1 MKKIKPIKI
10 TWYDWLID
18 YIPKHI
24 TKRGRGFKDKI
35 VCRFVIN
42 TPKQTLYGREKKLSK
57 PKSQNIRNCF
67 ILKKN
72 NNNKKKI
79 KERIIRDIWILIET
93 EEE

>member
-24 TKRGRGFKDKI
+24 TKSGSGFRDKI

-42 TPKQTLYGREKKLSK
+42 TPKQTLNEREKKLSK
-57 PKSQNIRNCF
+57 TKSQNIRNYF
-67 ILKKN
+67 TLKKN
-72 NNNKKKI
+72 QKTI
-79 KERIIRDIWILIET
+79 KDRIIRDIWILF
-93 EEE
+93 EE

>member
-24 TKRGRGFKDKI
+24 TKSGRGFKDKI

-42 TPKQTLYGREKKLSK
+42 TPKQTLHGREKKLSNSK
-57 PKSQNIRNCF
+57 PQNIRNCF

-72 NNNKKKI
+72 KKKKKKLK
-79 KERIIRDIWILIET
+79 KE
-93 EEE
+93 